1 MRHLTKGRVLVL
13 VGLLIALALVGA
25 SDVAAF
31 LITGPEGHSP
41 PPAPSSTPPKRN
53 SAAGGCT
60 SSSPAARFSP

>member
-31 LITGPEGHSP
+31 LITG
-41 PPAPSSTPPKRN
+41 AFID
-53 SAAGGCT
+53 AAEAELRSG
-60 SSSPAARFSP
+60 RVH